1 MADRA
6 DLTLQVDAHLAIA
19 VWVLC
24 ALMRAAIASNMKT
37 SIKVTVCAVL
47 SALAAVVML
56 MTNLPIMLYAVPAI
70 AGALFIIPAIEFN
83 GRWGLLCFFVT
94 VVISLLL
101 PTEKEALT
109 VFIGFLGYYP
119 ILKMLLERIG
129 NRVVEYAL
137 KIAAFNVAIVASYY
151 VIIKLLGINVFEASP
166 FSIKVTV
173 LVLLLLGNAAF
184 LVFDFA
190 LTGIIRMY
198 FIKFRMRIRKIMGM
212 TGKF

>member
-6 DLTLQVDAHLAIA
+6 APMLQGDAHLATA

-24 ALMRAAIASNMKT
+24 AQMRVVTVANMKT

-94 VVISLLL
+94 AVISLLL

-119 ILKMLLERIG
+119 ILKMRIERIG
-129 NRVVEYAL
+129 KRVVEYLL
-137 KIAAFNVAIVASYY
+137 KSLSFNAAIIATYY
-151 VIIKLLGINVFEASP
+151 VIIRIVGINVFETG
-166 FSIKVTV
+166 FMGVKTSIAI
-173 LVLLLLGNAAF
+173 LLLLGNIAF
-184 LVFDFA
+184 FAFDFA

-198 FIKFRMRIRKIMGM
+198 FIKFRTRVRKMMGL